1 MPFNSCFGVILG
13 GVLSPQLFNE
23 FSSDLGDYLDPECR
37 VKLGRKLLLY
47 LLFADDLIL
56 FSHSA
61 KGLQKQLNCLYKYC
75 AKWHLIVS
83 LFKTKVV
90 IYNSADALR
99 NCVFKYG
106 DEVIEIVSTYK
117 YLGVWC
123 SNKNK
128 LLSENFAYLSNKAS
142 KAIFAIQNY
151 SFETLGKITPRLALK
166 TFNSQI
172 LPILLY
178 CTELMYD

>member
-1 MPFNSCFGVILG
+1 MIVG
-13 GVLSPQLFNE
+13 
-23 FSSDLGDYLDPECR
+23 
-37 VKLGRKLLLY
+37 LL
-47 LLFADDLIL
+47 
-56 FSHSA
+56 
-61 KGLQKQLNCLYKYC
+61 
-75 AKWHLIVS
+75 
-83 LFKTKVV
+83 KTKVV
-90 IYNSADALR
+90 IYNSAYALR

-106 DEVIEIVSTYK
+106 DEVSEIVNTYK

-142 KAIFAIQNY
+142 KALSAIQNY
-151 SFETLGKITPRLALK
+151 CSETLGKLTPRLALK

-178 CTELMYD
+178 CTELMYNGKQMQEIEQIQLKFLKIMLGVRRQTSSLRGYRSISYNSFTKDFCFKILVSYFIFTS